1 MKFNLDILAFG
12 AHPDDVELAAAGTVI
27 KHVKQ
32 GKKVGIIDLTKGE
45 MGTRGSAEI
54 RIEEAKLSSKILG
67 ISVRENLELDD
78 AFFEISNENLLKV
91 INKIRKYKPNVVLC
105 NAISDRHPDHGRASE
120 LISRA
125 CFMSGLEKI
134 KTFEGEEEQIAYRP
148 YTVYHY
154 IQDRWI
160 DPDFIVDIS
169 DTYDLKIKA
178 IQSYKSQFFNPES
191 NEPETPISSN
201 HFLKSIESRAIG
213 LGRYIN
219 AGYGEGF
226 TTERFIGI
234 NDLTTLL

>member
-134 KTFEGEEEQIAYRP
+134 KTFEGEDQQIA
-148 YTVYHY
+148 
-154 IQDRWI
+154 
-160 DPDFIVDIS
+160 
-169 DTYDLKIKA
+169 
-178 IQSYKSQFFNPES
+178 
-191 NEPETPISSN
+191 
-201 HFLKSIESRAIG
+201 
-213 LGRYIN
+213 
-219 AGYGEGF
+219 
-226 TTERFIGI
+226 
-234 NDLTTLL
+234 